1 MRYVRMKVN
10 VLIILV
16 LFSMVL
22 IAGCTQKMPEDN
34 EQATIEQ
41 ENGYNL
47 LINEKEE
54 EEAKADL
61 NRMMQSVADIYSKA
75 DKGIAL
81 NAVVS
86 DETMNKMQDVIKETR
101 CPVTSMSVYSN
112 MDNWKYV
119 ENFLNDCKVGK
130 SGSVVIYEIHFDGGI
145 GRDKYIFDGKD
156 IYVLSTSAI
165 WNKENKPENIYTTYT
180 RIQEWE
186 YTDKGWFCYQLC
198 VPEPPEVSE
207 VVDGSCMLRIKPMKD
222 EYREISKKCVLPLGY
237 QGNNI
242 LCSNWDADHM
252 EDLDYNGLFEYLYRL
267 KYNKKISD
275 EEYQDGIPKEDFE
288 SLIMEYFPVTAE
300 QIRKYAEF
308 DEENQTYI
316 WVRLGC
322 LNYTPTYFGTSIPEV
337 TDIKENED
345 GTVTLTIDAVC
356 EMVLCDEAV
365 ITHKLDIRL
374 LEDGSFKYLGNEIQD
389 NGILNIPEYQHRIR

>member
-34 EQATIEQ
+34 EQATIEP

-47 LINEKEE
+47 LINKKEE
-54 EEAKADL
+54 QEAKTDL
-61 NRMMQSVADIYSKA
+61 NGMMQSVADIYCKA

-86 DETMNKMQDVIKETR
+86 DETMNQMQDVIKETK
-101 CPVTSMSVYSN
+101 CSVTSMAVYSN

-119 ENFLNDCKVGK
+119 ENFLNNCKAGK

-145 GRDKYIFDGKD
+145 GRDKYIFDGKN
-156 IYVLSTSAI
+156 IYVLSTGAV
-165 WNKENKPENIYTTYT
+165 WNKENESEIIYTTYT

-207 VVDGSCMLRIKPMKD
+207 VVDGSCMLRVKPMKD
-222 EYREISKKCVLPLGY
+222 EYKEISKKCVLPLGY

-242 LCSNWDADHM
+242 LCSNWNADHM
-252 EDLDYNGLFEYLYRL
+252 EDLDYNGLFEYLYKL
-267 KYNKKISD
+267 KYNKKIS
-275 EEYQDGIPKEDFE
+275 EEQYQDGIPKEDFE
-288 SLIMEYFPVTAE
+288 NLIMEYFPVTSE

-356 EMVLCDEAV
+356 EMVLCDESV
-365 ITHKLDIRL
+365 ITHKLDIRFSL
-374 LEDGSFKYLGNEIQD
+374 DGSFKYLGNEILD
-389 NGILNIPEYQHRIR
+389 NGIRNIPEYQHRIR

>member
-1 MRYVRMKVN
+1 MKVN

>member
-22 IAGCTQKMPEDN
+22 IAAYTQKMPEDN
-34 EQATIEQ
+34 EQATIEP

-47 LINEKEE
+47 LINKKEE

-61 NRMMQSVADIYSKA
+61 NRMMQSVADIYRKA

-86 DETMNKMQDVIKETR
+86 DETMNQMQDVIKETK
-101 CPVTSMSVYSN
+101 CPVTSMAVYSN
-112 MDNWKYV
+112 MDNWEYV
-119 ENFLNDCKVGK
+119 ENFLNNCKAGK

-145 GRDKYIFDGKD
+145 GRDKYIFDGKN
-156 IYVLSTSAI
+156 IYVLSTGAV
-165 WNKENKPENIYTTYT
+165 WNKENEPEIIYTTYT

-207 VVDGSCMLRIKPMKD
+207 VVDGSCMLRVKPMKD

-252 EDLDYNGLFEYLYRL
+252 EDMDYNGLFEYLYKL

-288 SLIMEYFPVTAE
+288 SLIMEYFPVTSE

-337 TDIKENED
+337 TNIKENED

-365 ITHKLDIRL
+365 ITHKLDIRFS
-374 LEDGSFKYLGNEIQD
+374 EDGSFKYLGNEIPD
-389 NGILNIPEYQHRIR
+389 NGIRNIPEYQHRIR

>member
-1 MRYVRMKVN
+1 MKVN

-16 LFSMVL
+16 LFSMVV

-34 EQATIEQ
+34 EQATIEP

-47 LINEKEE
+47 LINKKEE
-54 EEAKADL
+54 EEVKADL
-61 NRMMQSVADIYSKA
+61 NRMMQSVADIYRKA

-86 DETMNKMQDVIKETR
+86 DETMNQMQDVIKETK
-101 CPVTSMSVYSN
+101 CPVTSMAVYSN

-119 ENFLNDCKVGK
+119 ENFLNDCKDGK

-165 WNKENKPENIYTTYT
+165 WNKENEPENIYTTYT
-180 RIQEWE
+180 RIQEWD

-207 VVDGSCMLRIKPMKD
+207 VVDGSCMLRVKPMKD

-237 QGNNI
+237 
-242 LCSNWDADHM
+242 
-252 EDLDYNGLFEYLYRL
+252 
-267 KYNKKISD
+267 
-275 EEYQDGIPKEDFE
+275 
-288 SLIMEYFPVTAE
+288 
-300 QIRKYAEF
+300 
-308 DEENQTYI
+308 
-316 WVRLGC
+316 
-322 LNYTPTYFGTSIPEV
+322 
-337 TDIKENED
+337 
-345 GTVTLTIDAVC
+345 
-356 EMVLCDEAV
+356 
-365 ITHKLDIRL
+365 
-374 LEDGSFKYLGNEIQD
+374 
-389 NGILNIPEYQHRIR
+389 

>member
-1 MRYVRMKVN
+1 MKVN

-34 EQATIEQ
+34 EQATIEP

-47 LINEKEE
+47 LINKKEE
-54 EEAKADL
+54 QEAKTDL
-61 NRMMQSVADIYSKA
+61 NGMMQSVADIYCKA

-86 DETMNKMQDVIKETR
+86 DETMNQMQDVIKETK
-101 CPVTSMSVYSN
+101 CSVTSMAVYSN

-119 ENFLNDCKVGK
+119 ENFLNNCKAGK

-145 GRDKYIFDGKD
+145 GRDKYIFDGKN
-156 IYVLSTSAI
+156 IYVLSTGAV
-165 WNKENKPENIYTTYT
+165 WNKENESEIIYTTYT

-207 VVDGSCMLRIKPMKD
+207 VVDGSCMLRVKPMKD
-222 EYREISKKCVLPLGY
+222 EYKEISKKCVLPLGY

-242 LCSNWDADHM
+242 LCSNWNADHM
-252 EDLDYNGLFEYLYRL
+252 EDLDYNGLFEYLYKL
-267 KYNKKISD
+267 KYNKKIS
-275 EEYQDGIPKEDFE
+275 EEQYQDGIPKEDFE
-288 SLIMEYFPVTAE
+288 NLIMEYFPVTSE

-356 EMVLCDEAV
+356 EMVLCDESV
-365 ITHKLDIRL
+365 ITHKLDIRFSL
-374 LEDGSFKYLGNEIQD
+374 DGSFKYLGNEILD
-389 NGILNIPEYQHRIR
+389 NGIRNIPEYQHRIR

>member
-1 MRYVRMKVN
+1 MKVN

-22 IAGCTQKMPEDN
+22 ITGCTQKMPGDN
-34 EQATIEQ
+34 EQATIEP

-47 LINEKEE
+47 LINKKEE
-54 EEAKADL
+54 QEAKADL
-61 NRMMQSVADIYSKA
+61 NRMMQSVADIYQKA

-86 DETMNKMQDVIKETR
+86 DETMNQMQDVIKETK
-101 CPVTSMSVYSN
+101 CPVTSMAVYSN

-119 ENFLNDCKVGK
+119 ENFLNDCKAGK

-165 WNKENKPENIYTTYT
+165 WNKENEPENIYTTYT

-207 VVDGSCMLRIKPMKD
+207 VVDGSCMIRVKPMKD
-222 EYREISKKCVLPLGY
+222 EYKEISKKCVLPLGY

-242 LCSNWDADHM
+242 LCSNWDAEHM
-252 EDLDYNGLFEYLYRL
+252 EDLDYNGLFEYLYKV

-288 SLIMEYFPVTAE
+288 NLIMEYFPVTAE

-365 ITHKLDIRL
+365 ITHKLDIRFS
-374 LEDGSFKYLGNEIQD
+374 EDGSFKYLGNEILD
-389 NGILNIPEYQHRIR
+389 NGIRNIPEYQHRIR

>member
-1 MRYVRMKVN
+1 MKVN
-10 VLIILV
+10 VLIILA

-47 LINEKEE
+47 LINKKEE
-54 EEAKADL
+54 EEAKDDL
-61 NRMMQSVADIYSKA
+61 NRMMKSVADIYSKA

-86 DETMNKMQDVIKETR
+86 DETMNQMQDVIKETK
-101 CPVTSMSVYSN
+101 CPVTSMAVYSN

-119 ENFLNDCKVGK
+119 ENFLDDCKAGK

-165 WNKENKPENIYTTYT
+165 WNKENEPENIYTTYT

-207 VVDGSCMLRIKPMKD
+207 VVDGSCMIRVKPMKD
-222 EYREISKKCVLPLGY
+222 EYKEISKKCVLPLGY

-242 LCSNWDADHM
+242 LCSNWDAEHM
-252 EDLDYNGLFEYLYRL
+252 EDLDYNGLFEYLYKV

-288 SLIMEYFPVTAE
+288 NLIMEYFPVTAE

-365 ITHKLDIRL
+365 ITHKLDIRFS
-374 LEDGSFKYLGNEIQD
+374 EDGSFKYLGNEIQD